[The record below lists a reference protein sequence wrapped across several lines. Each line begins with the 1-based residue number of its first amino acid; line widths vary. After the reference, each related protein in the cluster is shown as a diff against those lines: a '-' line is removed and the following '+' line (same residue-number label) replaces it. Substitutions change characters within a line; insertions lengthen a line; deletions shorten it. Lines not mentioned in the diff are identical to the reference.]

1 MAHDPLSSS
10 RKTPTF
16 TCVPTR
22 SLGCPAFS
30 AGERCMAISVAA
42 VVATGWL
49 APSSRG
55 SCPGRGP

>member
-30 AGERCMAISVAA
+30 AGFANLGIALE
-42 VVATGWL
+42 
-49 APSSRG
+49 SSDMDENQ
-55 SCPGRGP
+55 